1 MILNLTSPLYG
12 SVASF
17 KKLDIYLY
25 ATVAVLISVG
35 IVMVASSSLDF
46 AAERYGDPW
55 FFVRKQITFLS
66 MGLVGGL
73 VILAVPMS
81 IWNKYSGLF
90 LILAFFL
97 LLAVLIPGIG
107 KVVNG
112 SRRWLSLGPIS
123 MQASE
128 IAKFC
133 LIVYFAS
140 YLARRNEELRTQW
153 SGFLKLTAILLIVVL
168 LLLLEPD
175 FGSSV
180 VICATLGSMMFV
192 AGVPLIR
199 FMLLAI
205 SGVAGLAL
213 MAVASPY
220 RWERLVAFMDPW
232 SRQFDS
238 GYQLVQSLIAFGR
251 GEWFGVGLGNSLQ
264 KLFFLPEAHT
274 DFIFAI
280 FTEEFGFIGA
290 IILVGIFGFFLYRL
304 LVLFRVASER
314 EQFFSSYVVFGI
326 GVMLALQAFINMG
339 VASGFLPTK
348 GLTLP
353 FISYGGSSFLITC
366 GLMALV
372 FRVNL
377 EANSEHVEVTEHADS
392 VKRKAKRSRKRSL
405 ESLDD

>member
-1 MILNLTSPLYG
+1 MIVNIASPLYG
-12 SVASF
+12 SVQGF
-17 KKLDIYLY
+17 RRLDFSLY
-25 ATVAVLISVG
+25 ATVAILISVG

-46 AAERYGDPW
+46 AAERYHDTW
-55 FFVRKQITFLS
+55 FFVRKQITFLA

-81 IWNKYSGLF
+81 VWNKYSGLL

-97 LLAVLIPGIG
+97 LMAVLIPGIG

-112 SRRWLSLGPIS
+112 SRRWLSLGPFS

-153 SGFLKLTAILLIVVL
+153 SGFLKLTAVLLIIVL

-180 VICATLGSMMFV
+180 GISATLGCMMFV
-192 AGVPLIR
+192 AGVPLAR
-199 FMLLAI
+199 FLLLAV

-232 SRQFDS
+232 ATQFDS

-251 GEWFGVGLGNSLQ
+251 GGWFGVGLGNSLQ

-290 IILVGIFGFFLYRL
+290 IALIGVFGFFLYRL
-304 LVLFRVASER
+304 VILFRRASEQ

-326 GVMLALQAFINMG
+326 GVMLAMQAFINMG

-353 FISYGGSSFLITC
+353 FISYGGSSLLITC

-377 EANSEHVEVTEHADS
+377 ELNRENQEG
-392 VKRKAKRSRKRSL
+392 KP
-405 ESLDD
+405 

>member
-1 MILNLTSPLYG
+1 MIVNIASPLYG
-12 SVASF
+12 SVQGF
-17 KKLDIYLY
+17 RRLDFSLY
-25 ATVAVLISVG
+25 ATVAILISVG

-46 AAERYGDPW
+46 AAERYHDTW
-55 FFVRKQITFLS
+55 FFVRKQITFLA

-81 IWNKYSGLF
+81 VWNKYSGLL

-97 LLAVLIPGIG
+97 LMAVLIPGIG

-112 SRRWLSLGPIS
+112 SRRWLSLGPFS

-153 SGFLKLTAILLIVVL
+153 SGFLKLTAVLLIIVL

-180 VICATLGSMMFV
+180 VISATLGCMMFV
-192 AGVPLIR
+192 AGVPLAR
-199 FMLLAI
+199 FLLLAV

-232 SRQFDS
+232 ATQFDS

-251 GEWFGVGLGNSLQ
+251 GGWFGVGLGNSLQ

-290 IILVGIFGFFLYRL
+290 IALIGVFGFFLYRL
-304 LVLFRVASER
+304 VILFRRASEQ

-326 GVMLALQAFINMG
+326 GVMLAMQAFINMG

-353 FISYGGSSFLITC
+353 FISYGGSSLLITC

-377 EANSEHVEVTEHADS
+377 ELNRENQE
-392 VKRKAKRSRKRSL
+392 AKP
-405 ESLDD
+405 

>member
-1 MILNLTSPLYG
+1 MIVNIASPLYG
-12 SVASF
+12 SVQGF
-17 KKLDIYLY
+17 RRLDFSLY
-25 ATVAVLISVG
+25 ATVAILISVG

-46 AAERYGDPW
+46 AAERYHDTW
-55 FFVRKQITFLS
+55 FFVRKQITFLA

-81 IWNKYSGLF
+81 VWNKYSGLL

-97 LLAVLIPGIG
+97 LMAVLIPGIG

-112 SRRWLSLGPIS
+112 SRRWLSLGPFS

-153 SGFLKLTAILLIVVL
+153 SGFLKLTAVLLIIVL

-180 VICATLGSMMFV
+180 VISATLGCMMFV
-192 AGVPLIR
+192 AGVPLAR
-199 FMLLAI
+199 FLLLAV

-232 SRQFDS
+232 ATQFDS

-251 GEWFGVGLGNSLQ
+251 GGWFGVGLGNSLQ

-290 IILVGIFGFFLYRL
+290 IALIGVFGFFLYRL
-304 LVLFRVASER
+304 VILFRRASEQ

-326 GVMLALQAFINMG
+326 GVMLAMQAIINMG

-353 FISYGGSSFLITC
+353 FISYGGSSLLITC

-377 EANSEHVEVTEHADS
+377 ELNRENQEG
-392 VKRKAKRSRKRSL
+392 KP
-405 ESLDD
+405 